1 MTVMM
6 MCYAGAC
13 YCCCLRSSTGTI
25 VMCTGE
31 NCFTIIVA
39 ASVSVMTITIRTCP
53 RSGSI

>member
-1 MTVMM
+1 M
-6 MCYAGAC
+6 MCYACAC
-13 YCCCLRSSTGTI
+13 YYYCLRSSTGTI
-25 VMCTGE
+25 VKCIGG